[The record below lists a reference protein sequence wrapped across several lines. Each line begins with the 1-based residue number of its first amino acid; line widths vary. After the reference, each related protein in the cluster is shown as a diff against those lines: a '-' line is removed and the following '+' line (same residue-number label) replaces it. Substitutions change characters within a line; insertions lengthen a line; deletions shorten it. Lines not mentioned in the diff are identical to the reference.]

1 MVIDRRAIRK
11 GLSVIATKDSD
22 VAQALT
28 RISYPEPRI
37 RPVGFEAL
45 LSIIVSQQIST
56 GAARSIMD
64 RVRALLPEISAPATL
79 ALPDGALRKAG
90 LSGRKVE
97 YVTALARAIVAGQF
111 DPVTLAQQTDSQA
124 IASICNLRGLGR
136 WSAEVYLMF
145 SLQRP
150 DVFPAGDLALRRAL
164 QKLKGWD
171 NRPNADEARATV
183 AHWMPWRTV
192 GSLFLWHFYRGAP
205 T

>member
-1 MVIDRRAIRK
+1 MLIDRRTIRK
-11 GLSVIATKDSD
+11 GLSVIAANDCD
-22 VAQALT
+22 VAQALK
-28 RISYPEPRI
+28 RVGYPEPRI
-37 RPVGFEAL
+37 RPVGFKAL

-56 GAARSIMD
+56 GAAQSIMG

-79 ALPDGALRKAG
+79 ALSDGALRKAG

-97 YVTALARAIVAGQF
+97 YVNSLAQAIVTGQF
-111 DPVTLAQQTDSQA
+111 DPIALEQQADSQV
-124 IASICNLRGLGR
+124 IASICMLRGLGR

-171 NRPNADEARATV
+171 NRPSADETRTAV

>member
-1 MVIDRRAIRK
+1 MLIDRRTIRK
-11 GLSVIATKDSD
+11 GLSVIAANDCD
-22 VAQALT
+22 VAQALK
-28 RISYPEPRI
+28 RVGYPEPRI
-37 RPVGFEAL
+37 RPVGFKAL

-56 GAARSIMD
+56 GAAQSIMG
-64 RVRALLPEISAPATL
+64 RVRDLLPEISAPATL
-79 ALPDGALRKAG
+79 ALSDGALRKAG

-97 YVTALARAIVAGQF
+97 YVNSLAQAIVTGQF
-111 DPVTLAQQTDSQA
+111 DPIALEQQADSQV
-124 IASICNLRGLGR
+124 IASICMLRGLGR

-150 DVFPAGDLALRRAL
+150 DVFPAGDLALQRAL

-171 NRPNADEARATV
+171 NRPSADETRAAV

>member
-1 MVIDRRAIRK
+1 MLIDRRTIRK
-11 GLSVIATKDSD
+11 GLSVIAANDCD
-22 VAQALT
+22 VAQALK
-28 RISYPEPRI
+28 RVGYPEPRI
-37 RPVGFEAL
+37 RPVGFKAL

-56 GAARSIMD
+56 GAAQSIMG

-79 ALPDGALRKAG
+79 ALSDGALRKAG

-97 YVTALARAIVAGQF
+97 YVNSLAQAIVTGQF
-111 DPVTLAQQTDSQA
+111 DPIALEQQADSQV
-124 IASICNLRGLGR
+124 IASTCMLRGLGR

-150 DVFPAGDLALRRAL
+150 DVFPAGDLALQRAL

-171 NRPNADEARATV
+171 NRPSADETRAAV